1 MYEFITWLPP
11 RRREGGGREDERMNR
26 NRTKQRG
33 SDLYAADAGEEL
45 SPLKEYIAS
54 RLREGV
60 DPEQVRYAALSL
72 HTHHARA
79 ACTCPHRGRSGVVSG
94 GAGC

>member
-1 MYEFITWLPP
+1 
-11 RRREGGGREDERMNR
+11 MNR

-45 SPLKEYIAS
+45 SPLKEYPLKEYIAS

-60 DPEQVRYAALSL
+60 DPEQVRYASLSL
-72 HTHHARA
+72 HTHTSTCARA
-79 ACTCPHRGRSGVVSG
+79 RCVHMPTPRT
-94 GAGC
+94 

>member
-1 MYEFITWLPP
+1 
-11 RRREGGGREDERMNR
+11 MNR

-60 DPEQVRYAALSL
+60 DPEQVRYASLSL
-72 HTHHARA
+72 HTHTSTCARA
-79 ACTCPHRGRSGVVSG
+79 RCVHMPTPRT
-94 GAGC
+94 